1 MLLNI
6 CYFKPHQLPTL
17 LTKAEAFGE
26 LPSFNSSILSRHH
39 PEYPQNRTIFE
50 GTPPNPLDTVLII
63 KSFFNKFTQL
73 NDELPR
79 ADSSNRTTHNN
90 QWNSNDSWKILIK
103 TEGGGPKHS
112 KWKGIAYIGKTP
124 TGHTVL
130 AGCQSTRLKDNNT
143 AKATTVYEAA
153 SKALSMG
160 FTNNLILVG
169 SKELEHMWSNKYPHS
184 WKLHPIFED
193 LHHLKLHNETSA
205 LFPCP
210 KSAPEISVLFSC
222 PNSAPE
228 ISVLFSCLLQ
238 KSRYCSAPEISCS
251 TTAPKIFVPTITVCY
266 SLGRSASA
274 ISVQELWGY
283 IDGSI
288 TKPTAGST
296 SSKWTTNNAKIKTWL
311 MESVEASI
319 AINLSPL
326 QNAKDMWDFLARIY
340 RVTNKAR
347 LYQLEKDLNSLSQ
360 GSKSIQEFYSTMML
374 LWNEMDMMDTDIAE
388 AALTTIVK
396 MRQSSRMRH
405 FLMKLRP
412 EFEPVRAAILNQ
424 GTKASLDDIIVDLLA
439 EETRLNSLSTSDEP
453 IDTALIATSYKGKG
467 RALSSVQC
475 HFCHEMGHVSKNCRK
490 RNFCNYCK
498 EKGHVLSQCS
508 KRPQYNAH
516 SLKAYSAV
524 LPTPEDS
531 KTTVSKPAS
540 KTTVSKPAIENSST
554 SAPAFSLS
562 PEILQQVIQ
571 ALHTSGLGKPISKTT
586 WIFDSG
592 ASNHMTGNLHAL
604 EKVVPYHH
612 HGKIT
617 IANGQALSIEKIGS
631 LSIPLTDS
639 TSLSLTDVLY
649 VPTLS
654 ANLISV
660 GQLVNKNC
668 LVSFS
673 PLGCLIQDLHTGKV
687 IGRGHRKGELFVLDF
702 GSTTTSPTCFLVPSI
717 NEINSANN
725 SWRLWHCRLG
735 HPHSLNSIFSSGVL
749 DKLDHQYVFNKTC
762 ESCALAKAHTLPF
775 SRSLNHASSAF
786 DIVHSDV
793 WGPPRVGS
801 LTGKRYY
808 VSFVDDWS
816 RFTWIYFLHRKSEV
830 MQVFKQFHA
839 MVCTQFNKKIKILRS
854 DSGGEYIPKE
864 FKAFLASEGVVH
876 QCSCTEQPQ
885 QNGVAE
891 RKHRHIQEMARA
903 LRLHANLPKVFWAEA
918 ANTAVFLIN
927 RLPTP
932 LLDNVSPLEKLHGY
946 PPKYNLLKILD
957 AHDVLLPKTA
967 HPLLTYS
974 RRVQHPP
981 PMPPPSP
988 TSTPGNVSPPP
999 LTSPTPQLSLRRS
1012 SRIIRPP
1019 DRLSLFSALD
1029 PLSIPRSYKQA
1040 TESAKWIQA
1049 MKDEMDALEAN
1060 ETWDIVPLPTSQPV
1074 VGSKWVYSV
1083 KLKSDGSLDRYKAR
1097 LVAQGFSQEYGID
1110 YDETFAP
1117 VAKMT
1122 TVRTLI
1128 AISAIR
1134 DWDIFQMDVKN
1145 AFLNGDLSE
1154 TVYMRPPPGSSIA
1167 SPHMVCKLRK
1177 ALYGLKQAPRA
1188 WFAKLKSVLIGAG
1201 FRQSENDYSL
1211 FISST
1216 PQGNV
1221 FILVYVDDI
1230 LITGDDS
1237 QSIINLK
1244 NVLQHS
1250 FQMKDLGSAS
1260 YFLGLEISHNSHGY
1274 FLSQQKYTQDLINLV
1289 GLSDDKQVDTPLEV
1303 NVKYSKN
1310 DGEPIT
1316 DPTLYRRV
1324 VGSLVYLTVTRPDIA
1339 HAVQLV
1345 SQFVSDPRRLHL
1357 TALHRIIRY
1366 LRSTSDLG
1374 LPYYKSA
1381 LPQLQAYSDA
1391 DYGGCPDT
1399 RRSTTGYCSFLGS
1412 SLLSW
1417 KSKKQPTVSK
1427 SSTEAEYRAM
1437 SAVCSEIVWLRRLL
1451 ADFEM
1456 LITDNASNLMRSA
1469 MPAVQET
1476 LHTDISPTL
1485 WKQYCHPFFENPVT
1499 NYSSMLNF
1507 IDGLAALCHGQLYQ
1521 RRIERAYN
1529 KKPRTFQ
1536 PGDLVLKKRKW
1547 PYLAPSYEGP
1557 YVVKKAFF
1565 LIWMGRVTH

>member
-1 MLLNI
+1 MDHHHRLNVKLDGKN
-6 CYFKPHQLPTL
+6 YFLWASYVKNFL
-17 LTKAEAFGE
+17 
-26 LPSFNSSILSRHH
+26 
-39 PEYPQNRTIFE
+39 E
-50 GTPPNPLDTVLII
+50 G
-63 KSFFNKFTQL
+63 
-73 NDELPR
+73 
-79 ADSSNRTTHNN
+79 
-90 QWNSNDSWKILIK
+90 
-103 TEGGGPKHS
+103 
-112 KWKGIAYIGKTP
+112 
-124 TGHTVL
+124 
-130 AGCQSTRLKDNNT
+130 
-143 AKATTVYEAA
+143 
-153 SKALSMG
+153 
-160 FTNNLILVG
+160 
-169 SKELEHMWSNKYPHS
+169 
-184 WKLHPIFED
+184 
-193 LHHLKLHNETSA
+193 
-205 LFPCP
+205 
-210 KSAPEISVLFSC
+210 
-222 PNSAPE
+222 
-228 ISVLFSCLLQ
+228 
-238 KSRYCSAPEISCS
+238 
-251 TTAPKIFVPTITVCY
+251 
-266 SLGRSASA
+266 
-274 ISVQELWGY
+274 QELWGY

-946 PPKYNLLKILD
+946 PPKYNLLKIFGCTCY
-957 AHDVLLPKTA
+957 VLLPKTEYSKLDA
-967 HPLLTYS
+967 KSVKCIFLGYSETQKGYRCYDWEAKKVRVSRNVIFFENTSFFPNSDMSTCTSSLNTTSSLSCFPNNLQPLLTYS

-1201 FRQSENDYSL
+1201 FRQSENDYSF

-1250 FQMKDLGSAS
+1250 FQMKDLGTAS

-1451 ADFEM
+1451 ADFGMTPSIPTPLFCDNESAVKIASNPVFHERTKHIEIDCHFVREKFEQG
-1456 LITDNASNLMRSA
+1456 LITLPHVSTKDQIADILTKSLSKTNHVRFVSKLLL
-1469 MPAVQET
+1469 P
-1476 LHTDISPTL
+1476 LH
-1485 WKQYCHPFFENPVT
+1485 QFE
-1499 NYSSMLNF
+1499 
-1507 IDGLAALCHGQLYQ
+1507 GEC
-1521 RRIERAYN
+1521 
-1529 KKPRTFQ
+1529 
-1536 PGDLVLKKRKW
+1536 
-1547 PYLAPSYEGP
+1547 
-1557 YVVKKAFF
+1557 
-1565 LIWMGRVTH
+1565 

>member
-1 MLLNI
+1 MDHHHRLNVKLDGKN
-6 CYFKPHQLPTL
+6 YFL
-17 LTKAEAFGE
+17 
-26 LPSFNSSILSRHH
+26 
-39 PEYPQNRTIFE
+39 
-50 GTPPNPLDTVLII
+50 
-63 KSFFNKFTQL
+63 
-73 NDELPR
+73 
-79 ADSSNRTTHNN
+79 
-90 QWNSNDSWKILIK
+90 W
-103 TEGGGPKHS
+103 
-112 KWKGIAYIGKTP
+112 
-124 TGHTVL
+124 
-130 AGCQSTRLKDNNT
+130 
-143 AKATTVYEAA
+143 A
-153 SKALSMG
+153 SY
-160 FTNNLILVG
+160 V
-169 SKELEHMWSNKYPHS
+169 
-184 WKLHPIFED
+184 
-193 LHHLKLHNETSA
+193 
-205 LFPCP
+205 
-210 KSAPEISVLFSC
+210 
-222 PNSAPE
+222 
-228 ISVLFSCLLQ
+228 
-238 KSRYCSAPEISCS
+238 
-251 TTAPKIFVPTITVCY
+251 KIF
-266 SLGRSASA
+266 LEG
-274 ISVQELWGY
+274 QELWGY

-524 LPTPEDS
+524 LPTPED
-531 KTTVSKPAS
+531 S

-946 PPKYNLLKILD
+946 PPKYNLLKIFGCTCY
-957 AHDVLLPKTA
+957 VLLPKTEYSKLDA
-967 HPLLTYS
+967 KSVKCIFLGYSETQKGYRCYDWEAKKVRVSRNVIFFENTSFFPNSDMSTCTSSLNTTSSLSCFPNNLQPLLTYS

-1451 ADFEM
+1451 ADFGMTPSIPTPLFCDNESAVKIASNPVFHERTKHIEIDCHFVREKFEQG
-1456 LITDNASNLMRSA
+1456 LITLPHVSTKDQIADILTKSLSKTNHVRFVSKLLL
-1469 MPAVQET
+1469 P
-1476 LHTDISPTL
+1476 LH
-1485 WKQYCHPFFENPVT
+1485 QFE
-1499 NYSSMLNF
+1499 
-1507 IDGLAALCHGQLYQ
+1507 GEC
-1521 RRIERAYN
+1521 
-1529 KKPRTFQ
+1529 
-1536 PGDLVLKKRKW
+1536 
-1547 PYLAPSYEGP
+1547 
-1557 YVVKKAFF
+1557 
-1565 LIWMGRVTH
+1565 

>member
-1 MLLNI
+1 
-6 CYFKPHQLPTL
+6 
-17 LTKAEAFGE
+17 
-26 LPSFNSSILSRHH
+26 
-39 PEYPQNRTIFE
+39 
-50 GTPPNPLDTVLII
+50 
-63 KSFFNKFTQL
+63 
-73 NDELPR
+73 
-79 ADSSNRTTHNN
+79 
-90 QWNSNDSWKILIK
+90 
-103 TEGGGPKHS
+103 
-112 KWKGIAYIGKTP
+112 
-124 TGHTVL
+124 
-130 AGCQSTRLKDNNT
+130 
-143 AKATTVYEAA
+143 
-153 SKALSMG
+153 
-160 FTNNLILVG
+160 
-169 SKELEHMWSNKYPHS
+169 
-184 WKLHPIFED
+184 
-193 LHHLKLHNETSA
+193 
-205 LFPCP
+205 
-210 KSAPEISVLFSC
+210 
-222 PNSAPE
+222 
-228 ISVLFSCLLQ
+228 
-238 KSRYCSAPEISCS
+238 
-251 TTAPKIFVPTITVCY
+251 
-266 SLGRSASA
+266 
-274 ISVQELWGY
+274 
-283 IDGSI
+283 
-288 TKPTAGST
+288 
-296 SSKWTTNNAKIKTWL
+296 
-311 MESVEASI
+311 
-319 AINLSPL
+319 
-326 QNAKDMWDFLARIY
+326 
-340 RVTNKAR
+340 
-347 LYQLEKDLNSLSQ
+347 
-360 GSKSIQEFYSTMML
+360 MML

-687 IGRGHRKGELFVLDF
+687 IGRG
-702 GSTTTSPTCFLVPSI
+702 
-717 NEINSANN
+717 
-725 SWRLWHCRLG
+725 
-735 HPHSLNSIFSSGVL
+735 
-749 DKLDHQYVFNKTC
+749 
-762 ESCALAKAHTLPF
+762 
-775 SRSLNHASSAF
+775 SLNHASSAF

-808 VSFVDDWS
+808 GENTFPRSSKLFSPLKALCINVVAQNNPNKME
-816 RFTWIYFLHRKSEV
+816 LLSESTDI
-830 MQVFKQFHA
+830 FKRW
-839 MVCTQFNKKIKILRS
+839 L
-854 DSGGEYIPKE
+854 
-864 FKAFLASEGVVH
+864 
-876 QCSCTEQPQ
+876 
-885 QNGVAE
+885 
-891 RKHRHIQEMARA
+891 RA

-946 PPKYNLLKILD
+946 PPKYNLLKIFGCTCY
-957 AHDVLLPKTA
+957 VLLPKTEYSKLDA
-967 HPLLTYS
+967 KSVKCIFLGYSETQKGYRCYDWEAKKVRVSRNVIFFENTSFFPNSDMSTCTSSLNTTSSLSCFPNNLQPLLTYS

-1060 ETWDIVPLPTSQPV
+1060 ETWDIVPLPTNQPV

-1201 FRQSENDYSL
+1201 FRQR
-1211 FISST
+1211 
-1216 PQGNV
+1216 
-1221 FILVYVDDI
+1221 
-1230 LITGDDS
+1230 DDS

-1289 GLSDDKQVDTPLEV
+1289 GLTDDKQVDTPLEV

-1381 LPQLQAYSDA
+1381 LPQLQAYFR
-1391 DYGGCPDT
+1391 C
-1399 RRSTTGYCSFLGS
+1399 
-1412 SLLSW
+1412 
-1417 KSKKQPTVSK
+1417 
-1427 SSTEAEYRAM
+1427 
-1437 SAVCSEIVWLRRLL
+1437 
-1451 ADFEM
+1451 
-1456 LITDNASNLMRSA
+1456 
-1469 MPAVQET
+1469 
-1476 LHTDISPTL
+1476 
-1485 WKQYCHPFFENPVT
+1485 
-1499 NYSSMLNF
+1499 
-1507 IDGLAALCHGQLYQ
+1507 
-1521 RRIERAYN
+1521 
-1529 KKPRTFQ
+1529 
-1536 PGDLVLKKRKW
+1536 
-1547 PYLAPSYEGP
+1547 
-1557 YVVKKAFF
+1557 
-1565 LIWMGRVTH
+1565 

>member
-1 MLLNI
+1 
-6 CYFKPHQLPTL
+6 
-17 LTKAEAFGE
+17 
-26 LPSFNSSILSRHH
+26 
-39 PEYPQNRTIFE
+39 
-50 GTPPNPLDTVLII
+50 
-63 KSFFNKFTQL
+63 
-73 NDELPR
+73 
-79 ADSSNRTTHNN
+79 
-90 QWNSNDSWKILIK
+90 
-103 TEGGGPKHS
+103 
-112 KWKGIAYIGKTP
+112 
-124 TGHTVL
+124 
-130 AGCQSTRLKDNNT
+130 
-143 AKATTVYEAA
+143 
-153 SKALSMG
+153 
-160 FTNNLILVG
+160 
-169 SKELEHMWSNKYPHS
+169 
-184 WKLHPIFED
+184 
-193 LHHLKLHNETSA
+193 
-205 LFPCP
+205 
-210 KSAPEISVLFSC
+210 
-222 PNSAPE
+222 
-228 ISVLFSCLLQ
+228 
-238 KSRYCSAPEISCS
+238 
-251 TTAPKIFVPTITVCY
+251 
-266 SLGRSASA
+266 
-274 ISVQELWGY
+274 
-283 IDGSI
+283 
-288 TKPTAGST
+288 
-296 SSKWTTNNAKIKTWL
+296 
-311 MESVEASI
+311 
-319 AINLSPL
+319 
-326 QNAKDMWDFLARIY
+326 
-340 RVTNKAR
+340 
-347 LYQLEKDLNSLSQ
+347 
-360 GSKSIQEFYSTMML
+360 
-374 LWNEMDMMDTDIAE
+374 
-388 AALTTIVK
+388 
-396 MRQSSRMRH
+396 
-405 FLMKLRP
+405 
-412 EFEPVRAAILNQ
+412 
-424 GTKASLDDIIVDLLA
+424 
-439 EETRLNSLSTSDEP
+439 
-453 IDTALIATSYKGKG
+453 
-467 RALSSVQC
+467 
-475 HFCHEMGHVSKNCRK
+475 
-490 RNFCNYCK
+490 
-498 EKGHVLSQCS
+498 
-508 KRPQYNAH
+508 
-516 SLKAYSAV
+516 
-524 LPTPEDS
+524 
-531 KTTVSKPAS
+531 
-540 KTTVSKPAIENSST
+540 
-554 SAPAFSLS
+554 
-562 PEILQQVIQ
+562 
-571 ALHTSGLGKPISKTT
+571 
-586 WIFDSG
+586 
-592 ASNHMTGNLHAL
+592 MTGNLHAL

-808 VSFVDDWS
+808 GENTFPRSSKLFSPLKALCINVVAQNNPNKME
-816 RFTWIYFLHRKSEV
+816 LLSESTDI
-830 MQVFKQFHA
+830 FKRW
-839 MVCTQFNKKIKILRS
+839 L
-854 DSGGEYIPKE
+854 
-864 FKAFLASEGVVH
+864 
-876 QCSCTEQPQ
+876 
-885 QNGVAE
+885 
-891 RKHRHIQEMARA
+891 RA

-946 PPKYNLLKILD
+946 PPKYNLLKIFGCTCY
-957 AHDVLLPKTA
+957 VLLPKTEYSKLDA
-967 HPLLTYS
+967 KSVKCIFLGYSETQKGYRCYDWEAKKVRVSRNVIFFENTSFFPNSDMSTCTSSLNTTSSLSCFPNNLQPLLTYS

-1451 ADFEM
+1451 ADFGMTPSIPTPLFCDNESAVKIASNPVFHERTKHIEIDCHFVREKFEQG
-1456 LITDNASNLMRSA
+1456 LITLPHVSTKDQIADILTKSLSKTNHVRFVSKLLL
-1469 MPAVQET
+1469 P
-1476 LHTDISPTL
+1476 LH
-1485 WKQYCHPFFENPVT
+1485 QFE
-1499 NYSSMLNF
+1499 
-1507 IDGLAALCHGQLYQ
+1507 GEC
-1521 RRIERAYN
+1521 
-1529 KKPRTFQ
+1529 
-1536 PGDLVLKKRKW
+1536 
-1547 PYLAPSYEGP
+1547 
-1557 YVVKKAFF
+1557 
-1565 LIWMGRVTH
+1565 